1 MVVAGLSPLKYTHFV
16 IVERGLKPSPLLGK
30 GGVAAPSKRCCEAT
44 ESGADGV
51 VGSKKIVLESERT
64 TPSAPFIGT
73 GIFLDGASTPPL
85 PRRGVCSAQ
94 AFSKIKCVYFTGRQ
108 PVASGVPPL
117 RGSVRKRLRRGI
129 LDYIAIVQNPR
140 WTWDCGWKII
150 PLCFQRLPGTVKNW
164 SEKR

>member
-1 MVVAGLSPLKYTHFV
+1 MSRSPLM
-16 IVERGLKPSPLLGK
+16 
-30 GGVAAPSKRCCEAT
+30 
-44 ESGADGV
+44 GADGV
-51 VGSKKIVLESERT
+51 VRSKEIVLEFGRT
-64 TPSAPFIGT
+64 TPSAPFKGT
-73 GIFLDGASTPPL
+73 GTLLDGASTPPL

-108 PVASGVPPL
+108 PVAN
-117 RGSVRKRLRRGI
+117 
-129 LDYIAIVQNPR
+129 YIAIVQNPR